1 MNSMTQG
8 ELRAENADE
17 TGLGTTGQ
25 DGGSCGS
32 LGNRVA
38 SAATGQNTRLPVFN
52 RKLRSKRQST
62 PISDARAETSRS
74 VSHHVRYTICKPG
87 SIASS
92 RWR

>member
-1 MNSMTQG
+1 MNSMTLG

-62 PISDARAETSRS
+62 PISGARAEIPPSKTA
-74 VSHHVRYTICKPG
+74 
-87 SIASS
+87 SIK
-92 RWR
+92 